1 MQLLN
6 PMLRLAADWD
16 RRRQAQ
22 LGHAAL
28 DSHASE
34 LMHLFRAV
42 ALIPICSKPENMD
55 TDYLDR
61 LAQELKSD
69 KTPACRRAIN
79 RMLAEMKKRWE
90 EGRFR

>member
-6 PMLRLAADWD
+6 PMLRLAVDWD

-34 LMHLFRAV
+34 LMHLLQAV
-42 ALIPICSKPENMD
+42 ALIQSARSPKTWIPITL
-55 TDYLDR
+55 TDWLR
-61 LAQELKSD
+61 NL
-69 KTPACRRAIN
+69 KTPACHRAIN
-79 RMLAEMKKRWE
+79 RMLAEMKKRWA